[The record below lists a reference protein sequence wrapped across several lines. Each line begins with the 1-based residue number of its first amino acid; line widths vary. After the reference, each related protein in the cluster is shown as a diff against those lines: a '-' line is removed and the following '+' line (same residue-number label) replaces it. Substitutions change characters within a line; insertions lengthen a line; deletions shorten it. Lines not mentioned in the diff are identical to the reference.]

1 MVRRAL
7 PVAAALAAA
16 LVTETGPARANESP
30 PSAPREA
37 ETPLQ
42 CPQCTPGHWTREPA
56 RWFVSMRLDAGYLYL
71 KPRFYLGY
79 GKPFVVWGGIEA
91 TPLVTPDYAGGYVGP
106 RLQLD
111 WFDLR
116 ASARY
121 VHAFLRQFLRQTDSY
136 NLVDLAEDTG
146 HPSNYVDLEAE
157 ARATIPAGPG
167 GILVTGTVSSVQL
180 APAGYYVY
188 DEALRVVRGPN
199 PVYRGR
205 LGYELAFMPEGNAK
219 LGVVGEVIDIPDRK
233 AQVVRAGVV
242 ATFDVDDHLQAI
254 AIILAPI
261 VGPDSL
267 GFLGADYTELGIRYR
282 WATGHHHGTPDV
294 ARQETGAG
302 VTR

>member
-1 MVRRAL
+1 MASRAL
-7 PVAAALAAA
+7 SLGIALAAA
-16 LVTETGPARANESP
+16 SVNGLARADEA
-30 PSAPREA
+30 APRPEA

-42 CPQCTPGHWTREPA
+42 CPQCTPGHWTREAA
-56 RWFVSMRLDAGYLYL
+56 RPFVAMRADAGDLYL

-79 GKPFVVWGGIEA
+79 GKPFSVWGGIEA

-121 VHAFLRQFLRQTDSY
+121 VHAFLRQFLTQKDSY

-146 HPSNYVDLEAE
+146 HVSNYVDLEAE

-167 GILVTGTVSSVQL
+167 GILLTGTVSSVLL

-205 LGYELAFMPEGNAK
+205 LGYEIAFMPERNARVG
-219 LGVVGEVIDIPDRK
+219 LVGEVIDIPDRK

-282 WATGHHHGTPDV
+282 WATGHHHAPADV
-294 ARQETGAG
+294 ARHEAPAG
-302 VTR
+302 TNQ